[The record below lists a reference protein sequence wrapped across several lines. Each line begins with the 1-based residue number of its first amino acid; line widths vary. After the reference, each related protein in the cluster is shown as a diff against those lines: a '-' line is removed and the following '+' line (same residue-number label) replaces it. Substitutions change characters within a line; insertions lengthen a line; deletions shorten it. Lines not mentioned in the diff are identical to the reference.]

1 MELVQ
6 RTDGEV
12 CETLDARELWD
23 KISHAAWAC
32 ADPGLQYDT
41 TITNGTPVRKAGV
54 LMRLT
59 PVPSICSWMI
69 QLAIWLL

>member
-1 MELVQ
+1 MEFSSEDRWRGLRNIRCA
-6 RTDGEV
+6 RT
-12 CETLDARELWD
+12 WD

-41 TITNGTPVRKAGV
+41 TINEWHTCPEGGRIA
-54 LMRLT
+54 RLT

-69 QLAIWLL
+69 RPAIWLL